1 MLNILVYVHGLIL
14 LIIQFLC
21 NPNSL
26 LTDDKDHINY
36 NNRSLS
42 LFLSLSVCLSLF
54 LFLPLPSLPLG
65 MKREMN
71 ILCSVSVVRLQ
82 QG

>member
-1 MLNILVYVHGLIL
+1 MNAKTYNVHGLIL

-26 LTDDKDHINY
+26 LTDDKDHSINY

-42 LFLSLSVCLSLF
+42 LSLSPSPLPPSPPPSPPPLSLGV
-54 LFLPLPSLPLG
+54 
-65 MKREMN
+65 KREMN